1 MTFTRT
7 KYYKILEN
15 ITIFFGTDEEEEE
28 EEEEE
33 EVEEE
38 ERDIYIYTITE
49 ALFRPREAL

>member
-1 MTFTRT
+1 MTFAII

-33 EVEEE
+33 QEEQEEE
-38 ERDIYIYTITE
+38 QE
-49 ALFRPREAL
+49 AEEEGGTGRQHKESG

>member
-33 EVEEE
+33 G
-38 ERDIYIYTITE
+38 DIYIYIYTVTE